1 VTKRLTGTLLIAVM
15 CFFNPAIKAQDKIKP
30 IILSEVTGNAPEET
44 KKEIVKLEEEH
55 SKAVYDQDTAA
66 LERMLADGWAY
77 TNERGEVLSKQQWIA
92 NIKSRKFGMDTT
104 IHDQIRIDQ
113 FGDTVVVMGRST
125 STLHYRG
132 KTSTGPRRFELVFA
146 KVGGEW
152 KVVGHFVSLVP
163 HD

>member
-15 CFFNPAIKAQDKIKP
+15 CFFNHAIMAQDKIQP
-30 IILSEVTGNAPEET
+30 IRLVDVTGNAPEET

-66 LERMLADGWAY
+66 LEGMLADGWAY

-92 NIKSRKFGMDTT
+92 NIKSRKFAMDTT

-125 STLHYRG
+125 STLHYQG

-152 KVVGHFVSLVP
+152 KLVGHFVSLVP